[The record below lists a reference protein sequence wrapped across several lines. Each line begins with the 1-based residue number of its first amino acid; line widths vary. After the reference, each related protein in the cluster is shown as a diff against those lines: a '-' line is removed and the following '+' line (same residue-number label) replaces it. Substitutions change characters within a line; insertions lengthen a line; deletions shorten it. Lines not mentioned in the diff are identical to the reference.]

1 MTSSRLGWSEMAE
14 TLTEKLR
21 KKAAQVRLLVLDV
34 DGVMTDGR
42 IIMDHEGRE
51 IKAFDVRDGHG
62 IKLLR
67 EVGIEVAVLT
77 GRTSPV
83 VQKRADDLGIP
94 WVRQGV
100 FDKVAACEEIAQAMG
115 ITGEETCF
123 VGDDLVDIPLLK
135 RVGLPICVADGAE
148 EARRCALYVTRSPGG
163 RGAVREVCDLLLQ
176 AQGQWEGILRRYG

>member
-1 MTSSRLGWSEMAE
+1 MSRG
-14 TLTEKLR
+14 TTEKLR
-21 KKAAQVRLLVLDV
+21 AKAAKVRLLVLDV

-67 EVGIEVAVLT
+67 QAGIEVAMLT
-77 GRTSPV
+77 GRNSPV
-83 VQKRADDLGIP
+83 VQQRADDLGIP

-100 FDKVAACEEIAQAMG
+100 HDKVATYEEIAGEEG
-115 ITGEETCF
+115 ITAEETCF
-123 VGDDLVDIPLLK
+123 VGDDLVDIALLK
-135 RVGLPICVADGAE
+135 RVGLPICVADGAQ
-148 EARRCALYVTRSPGG
+148 EAKDAALYVTQCLGG

-176 AQGQWEGILRRYG
+176 AQGKWEEILRRNG

>member
-1 MTSSRLGWSEMAE
+1 MGGAISKE
-14 TLTEKLR
+14 LR
-21 KKAAQVRLLVLDV
+21 ARAARVKLLVLDV
-34 DGVMTDGR
+34 DGVLTDGR

-51 IKAFDVRDGHG
+51 SKAFDVRDGHG

-67 EVGIEVAVLT
+67 EAGIEAAVLT
-77 GRTSPV
+77 GRNSPV

-100 FDKVAACEEIAQAMG
+100 NDKVKAYQEIAREAG
-115 ITGEETCF
+115 IDDEETCF

-135 RVGLPICVADGAE
+135 RVGMPIVVADGAP
-148 EARRCALYVTRSPGG
+148 EAKRFARYVTQSPGG

-176 AQGQWEGILRRYG
+176 AQGQWKAVLRRYE

>member
-1 MTSSRLGWSEMAE
+1 MAGGIA
-14 TLTEKLR
+14 EKLR
-21 KKAAQVRLLVLDV
+21 IKAAKVKLLVLDV
-34 DGVMTDGR
+34 DGVLTDGR

-67 EVGIEVAVLT
+67 QAGIEVALLT
-77 GRTSPV
+77 GRNSPV

-100 FDKVAACEEIAQAMG
+100 NNKVVAYEEIARDVG
-115 ITGEETCF
+115 IKDEETCF
-123 VGDDLVDIPLLK
+123 VGDDLVDITLLK
-135 RVGLPICVADGAE
+135 RVGLPICVADGVP
-148 EARRCALYVTRSPGG
+148 EAKAAALHVTQSPGG

-176 AQGQWEGILRRYG
+176 AQGRWEEILRWHR

>member
-1 MTSSRLGWSEMAE
+1 MAG
-14 TLTEKLR
+14 TITAKLR
-21 KKAAQVRLLVLDV
+21 AKAAKVRLLVLDV
-34 DGVMTDGR
+34 DGVLTDGR

-67 EVGIEVAVLT
+67 GTGIEVAVLT
-77 GRTSPV
+77 GRNSPV
-83 VQKRADDLGIP
+83 VQKRADDLGIL

-100 FDKVAACEEIAQAMG
+100 HDKVAAYEKIACEVG
-115 ITGEETCF
+115 IKDEEACF

-135 RVGLPICVADGAE
+135 RVGVPICVVDGMQE
-148 EARRCALYVTRSPGG
+148 VKRVALYVTQSPGG

-176 AQGQWEGILRRYG
+176 AQGKWEEILRRHG